1 MSIASMAKTPFVHN
15 LGFLSGGRT
24 GSLEMLTLCDEL
36 IGWSSKMANGVTVD
50 AEALAVEVVKRS
62 APTNDS

>member
-1 MSIASMAKTPFVHN
+1 MHN

-36 IGWSSKMANGVTVD
+36 IGWTTKMAAGLEVT
-50 AEALAVEVVKRS
+50 AETLAVEVIKRI
-62 APTNDS
+62 TIIIGEK